1 MKLPARHFYS
11 VFFIAFTLS
20 LFPDFSSAPLRSA
33 QAETPAQRNVKPNHK
48 RPATVI
54 QKIRHS
60 NSAENTRVVIDLSET
75 ASYAVTRD
83 ASSQTLLVKLEKS
96 VLGKS
101 LKQRPDFAASGDL
114 LKNIVVTQRGG
125 NTVYI
130 SLRYKQLGAHKH
142 MTLENPDR
150 LVIDLFPP
158 PPLKSP
164 PAAFAIDTIVIDPG
178 HGGKDPGARS
188 RGGLKEKNLVL
199 DISRRLKKLIE
210 TRLKKKVIMTR
221 NRDVFISLKR
231 RTEIANENNADLF
244 ISVHVNSAASRKL
257 KGIEVYLLGR
267 ASDKRALA
275 VAKRENAETH
285 KSVVDFEKM
294 ILNDLEREFTRNA
307 SLELAHFTNDA
318 LKKNLIAKYPT
329 NALGVKRAP
338 FYVLNH
344 TDMPAILAE
353 ISFISNRKEEKRLRS
368 PKYRQQA
375 AESLFKGIKSYIR
388 SQQGS

>member
-1 MKLPARHFYS
+1 MKLSKQYLYPLL
-11 VFFIAFTLS
+11 FIALGFS
-20 LFPDFSSAPLRSA
+20 LFPDLLTESRFSA
-33 QAETPAQRNVKPNHK
+33 QAKDAPQQHAKLNHK
-48 RPATVI
+48 TPATVI
-54 QKIRHS
+54 KKIRHS
-60 NSAENTRVVIDLSET
+60 NSAENTRVVIDLSNT
-75 ASYAVTRD
+75 TSYAVTRD
-83 ASSQTLLVKLEKS
+83 TSSQTLLVKLEQS

-101 LKQRPDFAASGDL
+101 LKQRPDYVMTGDL
-114 LKNIVVTQRGG
+114 LENIEATQRGDT
-125 NTVYI
+125 TVYI

-142 MTLENPDR
+142 LVLENPHR

-158 PPLKSP
+158 TTPP
-164 PAAFAIDTIVIDPG
+164 PAFVIDTIVIDPG

-188 RGGLKEKNLVL
+188 RTGLKEKNIAL

-221 NRDVFISLKR
+221 NRDVFVSLKR
-231 RTEIANENNADLF
+231 RTEIANENDADLF
-244 ISVHVNSAASRKL
+244 VSVHINSSTSRKL

-267 ASDKRALA
+267 PSDKRALA
-275 VAKRENAETH
+275 VAARENAETH

-307 SLELAHFTNDA
+307 SLELAHFTNNA
-318 LKKNLIAKYPT
+318 LKKSLIKKYPT

-353 ISFISNRKEEKRLRS
+353 ISFISNRKEERRLKS
-368 PKYRQQA
+368 VKYRQQA
-375 AESLFKGIKSYIR
+375 AESLFKGIKSYIH
-388 SQQGS
+388 SQQAG